1 MVLMNSSYKL
11 QSLVTFFTT
20 NNTCNNYT
28 ETYTVFLQINFTLLQ
43 RKCKLEGGYV
53 LEINSKDENDLV
65 KDMFKGKQIL
75 KIKEI

>member
-1 MVLMNSSYKL
+1 MVFDNTNIKTNYK
-11 QSLVTFFTT
+11 
-20 NNTCNNYT
+20 CNNYT
-28 ETYTVFLQINFTLLQ
+28 ETHTVFLQINFTLLQ
-43 RKCKLEGGYV
+43 RKCKLKGGYV